1 MSRPPDTKPGASR
14 GRAPGARFVGN
25 QAAAAQLPGDVI
37 SSHVLEGT
45 VERIIYTNEE
55 TAYTIAGL
63 KLKGTRHEVTIVGNL
78 AGLQP
83 QEILR
88 VEGEWF
94 IDRKYGR
101 QFRVEKYTS
110 VLPESAVAIQKYLG
124 SGLIRGI
131 GPAYA
136 RRLVDHFGTEIFDII
151 ENDPS
156 RLGEVEGIGKKRIEQ
171 IKKSWDE
178 QRAIRE
184 ILIFLQQYGLPQ
196 GLAAKI
202 YRQYGDKAIEQMK
215 RNPYQ
220 LALDVRGIGFKTAD
234 AMAQKLG
241 IPVESI
247 ERCKA
252 GVHFLLQE
260 LAGDGHTFYPADPL
274 IEKAIEALGVET
286 PLIVEAINTLKA
298 EGRLVLEVLPDGTR
312 AVYLSHLHRHETAVA
327 ELLVRLTNTGK
338 LFPRMHPDREIAA
351 LEETFHLKLADNQ
364 RIAVRTALGG
374 GVLVVTGGPGTGKTT
389 IIKAILKIL
398 GRFGVSVLL
407 AAPTG
412 RAAKRM
418 QELTHV
424 PASTIHRLLQ
434 LSPQEGKYLRNAQN
448 PLKCDFLIVDEASM
462 IDISLAHALLRALAP
477 TSSLILVG
485 DVDQLPSVGPGN
497 FLRDVIESGA
507 VPVVRLNQIFR
518 QAQQSLIVTNA
529 HRVNSGQV
537 PVFGPPREGS
547 DGDETRRDFYFIAAE
562 EPEAVLQTIRELV
575 QVRIPAKFGFKPSA
589 DIQVLT
595 PMHRGLVGA
604 QNLNREVQQLLN
616 PSGAGVE
623 RGGVMFRVG
632 DKVMQTANDYDKD
645 VYNGDVGFVVAIDR
659 EDHVLKVNFDG
670 RIVVYE
676 FNALDDLEL
685 AYAVTVH
692 KSQGSEY
699 KAVVMPVHTTHYVM
713 LQRNLLYTGITRGK
727 KLVCLVGQKRAVA
740 MAVNNVSAEPRFS
753 ALHLRLTE
761 LRKQAASP
769 HEL

>member
-1 MSRPPDTKPGASR
+1 MSRTSHPTPKSASAPDAVPAGTRTSEKSPG
-14 GRAPGARFVGN
+14 GAGTSEE
-25 QAAAAQLPGDVI
+25 L
-37 SSHVLEGT
+37 LEGT
-45 VERIIYTNEE
+45 VERIIYTNPENAW
-55 TAYTIAGL
+55 TVATV
-63 KLKGTRHEVTIVGNL
+63 KQMGTRQEVTIVGNL

-83 QEILR
+83 QEVLR
-88 VEGEWF
+88 MEGKWVF
-94 IDRKYGR
+94 DRKYGR
-101 QFRVEKYTS
+101 QFRVEEYTS
-110 VLPESAVAIQKYLG
+110 VLPETAGAIQKYLG
-124 SGLIRGI
+124 SGLIKGI

-136 RRLVDHFGTEIFDII
+136 KRLVDHFGVEIFDVI
-151 ENDPS
+151 ECDPS
-156 RLGEVEGIGKKRIEQ
+156 RLGEVEGIGKKRIDQ
-171 IKKSWDE
+171 IKHGWDE
-178 QRAIRE
+178 HRAIRD

-202 YRQYGDKAIEQMK
+202 FKQYGEHAIEQMK
-215 RNPYQ
+215 KNPYQ

-234 AMAQKLG
+234 NMAQKLG

-260 LAGDGHTFYPADPL
+260 LASDGHCFYPADPL
-274 IEKAIEALGVET
+274 IEKSVEALGVEVS
-286 PLIVEAINTLKA
+286 LIVEAINALKA
-298 EGRLVLEVLPDGTR
+298 QGHVVLEVLPDGTR

-338 LFPRMHPDREIAA
+338 LFPRIDAVREMAA
-351 LEETFHLKLADNQ
+351 FEQGHNFQLAENQ
-364 RIAVRTALGG
+364 KVAVRTALAG

-389 IIKAILKIL
+389 IIKSILKIIAKY
-398 GRFGVSVLL
+398 GVSVLL

-418 QELTHV
+418 TELTHV

-448 PLKCDFLIVDEASM
+448 PLKGDFIIIDESSM
-462 IDISLAHALLRALAP
+462 IDVGLAHALLRAISP
-477 TSSLILVG
+477 TSSVIFVG

-529 HRVNSGQV
+529 HRVNSGQM
-537 PVFGPPREGS
+537 PAMGGGS
-547 DGDETRRDFYFIAAE
+547 PEEAAKRDFYFFEAG
-562 EPEAVLQTIRELV
+562 EPEDALRIIRELV
-575 QVRIPAKFGFKPSA
+575 QVRIPAKFGFKPST

-604 QNLNREVQQLLN
+604 QNLNREIQQLLN
-616 PSGAGVE
+616 PAATGVE
-623 RGGVMFRVG
+623 RGGTTLKVG

-645 VYNGDVGFVVAIDR
+645 VFNGDVGFVATIDR
-659 EDHVLKVNFDG
+659 EDHIVKVNFDG
-670 RIVVYE
+670 RLVTYE
-676 FNALDDLEL
+676 FNELDDLEL

-699 KAVVMPVHTTHYVM
+699 KAVVIPVHTTHFMM

-740 MAVNNVSAEPRFS
+740 MAVNNVSADPRHS
-753 ALHLRLTE
+753 ALHLRLGQ
-761 LRKQAASP
+761 LRQQMAAP
-769 HEL
+769 LAF